1 MLRMS
6 LLTLCLFGGAVLSE
20 GQRVWAAEPA
30 AIPELEAGAPQLA
43 NQRYL
48 QGREDYR
55 AGRISEAATAFQ
67 RALDVFPESPR
78 LAFNL
83 ARSLERL
90 GRLREAAAAYR
101 RYVELLPLAEDAQ
114 TVSRLAASLEEQ
126 VLARR
131 PSLIALTRPGG
142 ATVTVDGLALTEKT
156 PLRAPV
162 EAGVH
167 LVLFR
172 LDGFLDEA
180 RSVTMAEAETRT
192 IDLTLSAVPVPAPGV
207 ALSTTVPPKDPPLRP
222 VLGWSLSTLGAVSTA
237 LAISFHAQ
245 ALESSAAAEGL
256 TATVD
261 DRTRYDRLNADF
273 KDQRLGAAFAYGAAV
288 ALLTSGLYLLLTDSD
303 ETETVK

>member
-6 LLTLCLFGGAVLSE
+6 LLTVCLFGGAVLSE
-20 GQRVWAAEPA
+20 GQRVWAAESA
-30 AIPELEAGAPQLA
+30 AIPQLEAGAPQLA

-90 GRLREAAAAYR
+90 GRLGEAAAAYR
-101 RYVELLPLAEDAQ
+101 RYVELLPLAEDAP

-126 VLARR
+126 AAARR
-131 PSLIALTRPGG
+131 PSLNALTRPSG
-142 ATVTVDGLALTEKT
+142 ATVTIDGSPLTEKT
-156 PLRAPV
+156 PLRVPL

-167 LVLFR
+167 LVLLR

-180 RSVTMAEAETRT
+180 RSVTVAEAETRT
-192 IDLTLSAVPVPAPGV
+192 IDLVLSPVPMPSPRVTLSAMV
-207 ALSTTVPPKDPPLRP
+207 APKDPPLRP
-222 VLGWSLSTLGAVSTA
+222 VVGWSLSTLGAVSAA

-245 ALESSAAAEGL
+245 ALESSAGAEGL
-256 TATVD
+256 TATAD
-261 DRTRYDRLNADF
+261 DRSRYGGLNADF
-273 KDQRLGAAFAYGAAV
+273 KDQRLGAAVAYGAGV
-288 ALLTSGLYLLLTDSD
+288 ALLTSGLFLLLTDSD

>member
-6 LLTLCLFGGAVLSE
+6 LLTVCLFGGAVLSE
-20 GQRVWAAEPA
+20 GQRVWAAESA
-30 AIPELEAGAPQLA
+30 AIPQLEAGAPQLA

-90 GRLREAAAAYR
+90 GRLGEAAAAYR
-101 RYVELLPLAEDAQ
+101 RYVELLPLAEDAP

-126 VLARR
+126 AAARR
-131 PSLIALTRPGG
+131 PSLIALTRPSG
-142 ATVTVDGLALTEKT
+142 ATVTIDGSPLTEKT
-156 PLRAPV
+156 PLRVPL

-167 LVLFR
+167 LVLLR

-180 RSVTMAEAETRT
+180 RSVTVAEAETRT
-192 IDLTLSAVPVPAPGV
+192 IDLVISPRPDAFTPRDPLGHGRAQGPAAPPGRRVVAFDLGRGVRGSGHLLSCPG
-207 ALSTTVPPKDPPLRP
+207 PGE
-222 VLGWSLSTLGAVSTA
+222 LGG
-237 LAISFHAQ
+237 
-245 ALESSAAAEGL
+245 G
-256 TATVD
+256 
-261 DRTRYDRLNADF
+261 
-273 KDQRLGAAFAYGAAV
+273 
-288 ALLTSGLYLLLTDSD
+288 
-303 ETETVK
+303 